1 VIILYFKDGVVSFIG
16 IYTASKMKN
25 YRSLE
30 AHTFFTDGWVQTV
43 HHFKPE
49 RSESTIFKTQVKPSY
64 RVTEKPHNTWVA
76 VMGISWDGMGSDG
89 NILAAHC
96 DCIAG

>member
-76 VMGISWDGMGSDG
+76 VKSDG

-96 DCIAG
+96 DCMAG